1 MAARRTRRKT
11 TRRRRSQGVNVLN
24 AAQSYIV
31 ASATTKAFFGTDL
44 IPFLTE
50 GWLTSKT
57 PGAQGG
63 AGNSWTLSAA
73 ELATGL
79 MGGGLGQSGQSGYD
93 NGLGG
98 LSLAIRKNLK
108 ANGGKAI
115 MTAIA
120 VPVAFNVV
128 KKITAKPRR
137 DTNKLLK
144 MAGLSS
150 VVKV

>member
-1 MAARRTRRKT
+1 
-11 TRRRRSQGVNVLN
+11 
-24 AAQSYIV
+24 
-31 ASATTKAFFGTDL
+31 
-44 IPFLTE
+44 
-50 GWLTSKT
+50 
-57 PGAQGG
+57 
-63 AGNSWTLSAA
+63 
-73 ELATGL
+73 
-79 MGGGLGQSGQSGYD
+79 MGGGLGQSGQQGYD